1 MPNLGVSGLEFEN
14 QRPRV
19 CIIAK
24 FGAKIKIHKFGL
36 KLPHFGIFGLNL
48 KIILSYLN
56 QVPRICVIAER
67 RKRIK
72 RPKSEFSK

>member
-1 MPNLGVSGLEFEN
+1 MSNLGVSGQEFEN

-36 KLPHFGIFGLNL
+36 KLPHLGIFGLNL
-48 KIILSYLN
+48 KITLSYLN
-56 QVPRICVIAER
+56 QVPRICVIAKLRE
-67 RKRIK
+67 KIK
-72 RPKSEFSK
+72 RPKFEFSK

>member
-1 MPNLGVSGLEFEN
+1 MPNLGVSGLELEN

-36 KLPHFGIFGLNL
+36 KLPQLGIFGLNL

-56 QVPRICVIAER
+56 QVPRICVIAKLRE
-67 RKRIK
+67 RIK
-72 RPKSEFSK
+72 RPKFEFSK